1 MKLSLSALLNEVSS
15 SMLSPVD
22 VQLEMLIHEKQ
33 YAAEIS
39 ACPKMESSASGSATV
54 GRALGKVSNGWHV
67 LQDLHRT
74 VSIVVFMQRH
84 AMSVHGIH
92 DPLDRHPRAFKQPN
106 LATTDACGTYQQQAL
121 FENSGKWMGRT
132 MPLHTPA
139 KPRVGV
145 ETRNPQIRLAGTS

>member
-39 ACPKMESSASGSATV
+39 ARPKKESSASGSATV
-54 GRALGKVSNGWHV
+54 GRALGKVSNGLHV

-74 VSIVVFMQRH
+74 VSIIVFMQRH
-84 AMSVHGIH
+84 AMSVHGMH
-92 DPLDRHPRAFKQPN
+92 DPLDGHSRAFKQPN
-106 LATTDACGTYQQQAL
+106 LATTDACGTYQQAL
-121 FENSGKWMGRT
+121 FENSGEWMGRT

-139 KPRVGV
+139 WPGFDV
-145 ETRNPQIRLAGTS
+145 ETHSVLK